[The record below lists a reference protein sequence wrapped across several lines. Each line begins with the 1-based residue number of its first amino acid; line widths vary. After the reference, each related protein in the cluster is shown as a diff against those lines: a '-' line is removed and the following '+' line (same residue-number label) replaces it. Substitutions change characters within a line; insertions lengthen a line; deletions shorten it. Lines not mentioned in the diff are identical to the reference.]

1 MCYKTRNIYYFLFTA
16 VPTFVGC
23 TPQSHCNPDTTLHF
37 SEDLDI
43 TLNISIQYV
52 NGGARG
58 EKQGIKYMRFK
69 NSSNDD
75 SLIRCDQSSCTGN
88 SRVGSSYSQDSWN
101 LTFNVSNVTVYD
113 TGKYYAEADLIDP
126 NDPITLSVITST
138 LTINVTSTIGR
149 YLKLIISTLSYTDIY
164 GQ

>member
-69 NSSNDD
+69 NSSNGDR
-75 SLIRCDQSSCTGN
+75 LIRCDQGSCTNN
-88 SRVGSSYSQDSWN
+88 SRVNSYSRDSWN
-101 LTFNVSNVTVYD
+101 LITFNVSNVTVYD
-113 TGKYYAEADLIDP
+113 TGTYYAEADLIDP
-126 NDPITLSVITST
+126 NDQNSISTITST
-138 LTINVTSTIGR
+138 ININVTMTKGILYELYIVKS
-149 YLKLIISTLSYTDIY
+149 LKGTL
-164 GQ
+164 

>member
-1 MCYKTRNIYYFLFTA
+1 MCYKTRNIYCFLFTA
-16 VPTFVGC
+16 VPTFIGC
-23 TPQSHCNPDTTLHF
+23 TPHSHCNPNTTLNF
-37 SEDLDI
+37 PEGLDI

-69 NSSNDD
+69 NSSNGDR
-75 SLIRCDQSSCTGN
+75 LIHCDQGSCTNN
-88 SRVGSSYSQDSWN
+88 SRVSSYSRDSWN

-113 TGKYYAEADLIDP
+113 TGTYYAEAALIDP
-126 NDPITLSVITST
+126 SNTVTIYIFTST

-149 YLKLIISTLSYTDIY
+149 YVK
-164 GQ
+164 